1 MQRYLIFALKM
12 MNYTQDQKQLELQS
26 IKQEHQ
32 DLHEIIDDPNS
43 TTKFSKFTLQKLK
56 KRKLFLKDKIKLL
69 QSMLYPDI
77 IA

>member
-1 MQRYLIFALKM
+1 
-12 MNYTQDQKQLELQS
+12 MNYTQEQKQRELRF
-26 IKQEHQ
+26 IEQEHS
-32 DLHEIIDDPNS
+32 DLNEIIDDPNS
-43 TTKFSKFTLQKLK
+43 INKFSEFTIQKLK

>member
-1 MQRYLIFALKM
+1 
-12 MNYTQDQKQLELQS
+12 MNYTQEQKQRELRFVE
-26 IKQEHQ
+26 QEHR
-32 DLHEIIDDPNS
+32 DLNEIIDDRSIN
-43 TTKFSKFTLQKLK
+43 KFSEFTIQKLK

>member
-1 MQRYLIFALKM
+1 
-12 MNYTQDQKQLELQS
+12 MNYTQEQKQRELRF
-26 IKQEHQ
+26 IEQEHM
-32 DLHEIIDDPNS
+32 DLPEIIDDPNS
-43 TTKFSKFTLQKLK
+43 INKFSEFTIQKLK

>member
-1 MQRYLIFALKM
+1 M
-12 MNYTQDQKQLELQS
+12 E
-26 IKQEHQ
+26 QEHR
-32 DLHEIIDDPNS
+32 DLNEIIDDPSSIN
-43 TTKFSKFTLQKLK
+43 KFSEFTIQKLK

>member
-1 MQRYLIFALKM
+1 
-12 MNYTQDQKQLELQS
+12 MNYTQEQKQRELMF
-26 IKQEHQ
+26 IEQEHS

-43 TTKFSKFTLQKLK
+43 INKFSEFTIQKLK

>member
-1 MQRYLIFALKM
+1 
-12 MNYTQDQKQLELQS
+12 MNYTQDQMHRELRSLE
-26 IKQEHQ
+26 QEHR
-32 DLHEIIDDPNS
+32 DLNEIIDDSNS
-43 TTKFSKFTLQKLK
+43 ITKFSEFTLQKLK

>member
-1 MQRYLIFALKM
+1 
-12 MNYTQDQKQLELQS
+12 MNYTQEQKQRELMF
-26 IKQEHQ
+26 IEQEHS
-32 DLHEIIDDPNS
+32 DLNEIIDDPNS
-43 TTKFSKFTLQKLK
+43 INKFSEFTIQKLK

>member
-1 MQRYLIFALKM
+1 
-12 MNYTQDQKQLELQS
+12 MNYTQEQKQRELRF
-26 IKQEHQ
+26 IEQEHM
-32 DLHEIIDDPNS
+32 DLNEIIDDPNS
-43 TTKFSKFTLQKLK
+43 INKFSEFTIQKLK

>member
-1 MQRYLIFALKM
+1 M
-12 MNYTQDQKQLELQS
+12 MNYTQDQKQRELHL
-26 IKQEHQ
+26 IEQEHR
-32 DLHEIIDDPNS
+32 DLNDIIDDPNS
-43 TTKFSKFTLQKLK
+43 ITKFSEFTIQKLK